1 MNNYTLRE
9 IKDELN
15 REIQELED
23 IDPNWKNCRNCPLHG
38 KCCIGNDIDIRD
50 DEWEEIKHRLDENPF
65 LQSQVKANFDSD
77 SLCYFR
83 TESRCLIHDIRPTNC
98 LYTPYQ
104 VIQNLDDHKLTYSL
118 RNSTCDFETETEDS
132 LPLPEEK
139 YLLPIPK
146 TGHTYLLLNYWYRNF
161 EEKSLGNFK
170 EEARYR
176 LQDYF
181 EKRQKRNYYG
191 TYHSPLGT
199 IKMVSDGNSLN
210 KLCFLDN
217 KNVFETIKESEN
229 QSFPLFQK
237 VTSWLESYFQGKPIP
252 IDFSLNPSGTDFQ
265 RTVWSFT
272 MTVPFGSTASY
283 QDIAEKFHRPMSN
296 QAIGQALSANPII
309 LLIPC
314 HRIIRSDGG
323 LGGFSCGIEKKKFL
337 LHFEKECVSS

>member
-1 MNNYTLRE
+1 MKNYTLRE

-15 REIQELED
+15 REIQELEN
-23 IDPNWKNCRNCPLHG
+23 IDPSCKNCRKCPFHG

-50 DEWEEIKHRLDENPF
+50 DEWEEIKHLLDENAS
-65 LQSQVKANFDSD
+65 LRSQVKANFDSG

-83 TESRCLIHDIRPTNC
+83 TDSCCLIHDLRPTNC

-104 VIQNLDDHKLTYSL
+104 VIQNLNDHKLTYSL
-118 RNSTCDFETETEDS
+118 RSSTCDFETETEDS

-161 EEKSLGNFK
+161 EEKSLGSFK

-181 EKRQKRNYYG
+181 EKKQMNGDYCNYR
-191 TYHSPLGT
+191 SPIGM
-199 IKMVSDGNSLN
+199 IKMVSDGNSLTE
-210 KLCFLDN
+210 LCFSDN
-217 KNVFETIKESEN
+217 AQESCPLMEAEN
-229 QSFPLFQK
+229 QSLSLFQK
-237 VTSWLESYFQGKPIP
+237 VTHWLDCYFQGKPKP

-265 RTVWSFT
+265 RKVWSFT
-272 MTVPFGSTASY
+272 MKVPFGSTASY
-283 QDIAEKFHRPMSN
+283 QDIAEKFHRPMSS

-323 LGGFSCGIEKKKFL
+323 VGGFSCGIEKKKFL
-337 LHFEKECVSS
+337 LRFEKECVSS